1 MLKVLEFIVLGQV
14 PGTTVQITFAQ
25 VLMLGAILLMAGEL
39 RVLIQRRG
47 LLKLAAR
54 FINEIAL

>member
-1 MLKVLEFIVLGQV
+1 MLEFIVLGQI
-14 PGTTVQITFAQ
+14 PGTTIQITFAQ
-25 VLMLGAILLMAGEL
+25 VLILGSTLLVASEL
-39 RVLIQRRG
+39 RIVAQRRG